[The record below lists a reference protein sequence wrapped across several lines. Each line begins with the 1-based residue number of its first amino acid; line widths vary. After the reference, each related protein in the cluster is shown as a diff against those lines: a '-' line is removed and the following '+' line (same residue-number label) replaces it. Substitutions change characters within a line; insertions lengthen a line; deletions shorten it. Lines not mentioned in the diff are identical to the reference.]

1 MILSWAPLESRENLD
16 HVCSPDLIVP
26 CLLLLLLEDVN
37 VEKQKQ
43 LHANV
48 SLPCISWSCVFPF
61 LQILTQWFRLAGFN
75 DTVLSSMRLASSC
88 HVYGSRCPMDS
99 V

>member
-1 MILSWAPLESRENLD
+1 MTLSWAPLDSLENLD
-16 HVCSPDLIVP
+16 HVSSPDLIVP

-48 SLPCISWSCVFPF
+48 SFAMHFMVMCVPF
-61 LQILTQWFRLAGFN
+61 LTNL
-75 DTVLSSMRLASSC
+75 DSM
-88 HVYGSRCPMDS
+88 V
-99 V
+99 